1 MRKSIAS
8 AKKKAISKDNSLL
21 KGLRVLDLA
30 DEKASFCSKLLADM
44 GAYVIK
50 VEKPGGDSS
59 RDIGPFW
66 NDTPHPEKSLFFWYH
81 NTNKRGITLNIEHN
95 SGREIFC
102 RLLKKTDIVVE
113 TFPPGYLKELGL
125 GFEVLRDINPKL
137 ILASVTGFGQNGTR
151 KHYQSCD
158 LVASAM
164 GGQMYVSGSP
174 STSPLKPFGEQSYY
188 TASLFAA
195 ISILLALQKRKK
207 SRTGEHID
215 ISLQEAVT
223 STLEHVMVRY
233 FYDHTIPTR
242 QGNLYWNNEFC
253 IVPCKDGFIR
263 VTLLQQ
269 WETLVEWLDSE
280 GMAGDLMD
288 NKWADEEYRLQHL
301 DLIIEVLKRWT
312 KTHTTSELFEMGQL
326 MGFPWA
332 PVTPPREVVESPQL
346 KDRRFFVPVDHP
358 KFQTCT
364 NYPRLPYQFAS
375 PMVKQW
381 RRAPLIGEDNIRVF
395 QGEIGLSKKEIKT
408 LTSEGAI

>member
-1 MRKSIAS
+1 MRESIEGV
-8 AKKKAISKDNSLL
+8 KKKAISKNDSLL
-21 KGLRVLDLA
+21 KGIRVLDLA

-50 VEKPGGDSS
+50 VEKPGGDAS
-59 RDIGPFW
+59 RNIGPFW
-66 NDTPHPEKSLFFWYH
+66 NNTPHPEKSLFFWYH

-113 TFPPGYLKELGL
+113 TFRPGYLKELGL
-125 GFEVLRDINPKL
+125 DFEVLRDINSRL
-137 ILASVTGFGQNGTR
+137 ILVSVTGFGQNGPR

-164 GGQMYVSGSP
+164 GGQMYVSGST
-174 STSPLKPFGEQSYY
+174 STSPLKPYGEQSYY

-195 ISILLALQKRKK
+195 IGILLALQKRRK
-207 SRTGEHID
+207 SGAGEHID

-223 STLEHVMVRY
+223 STLEHVMIRY
-233 FYDHTIPTR
+233 FNDHTIPTR
-242 QGNLYWNNEFC
+242 QGSLYWNNEFC
-253 IVPCKDGFIR
+253 IVPCKDGFIL
-263 VTLLQQ
+263 VTLFQQ

-288 NKWADEEYRLQHL
+288 NKWADEEYRLKHL
-301 DLIIEVLKRWT
+301 DRIIEVLKRWT
-312 KTHTTSELFEMGQL
+312 LNHTTRELFEMGQL

-332 PVTPPREVVESPQL
+332 PVATPKEVIESPQL
-346 KDRRFFVPVDHP
+346 KERGFFVLIDQP
-358 KFQTCT
+358 KFQTCM
-364 NYPRLPYQFAS
+364 NYPGLPYQFTS

-395 QGEIGLSKKEIKT
+395 QGEIGLSRKEIKK

>member
-1 MRKSIAS
+1 M
-8 AKKKAISKDNSLL
+8 KAAAENDSLL
-21 KGLRVLDLA
+21 KGIRVLDLA

-50 VEKPGGDSS
+50 VEKPGGDAS

-81 NTNKRGITLNIEHN
+81 NTNKLGITLNIENN

-102 RLLKKTDIVVE
+102 RLLKKTDIVLE

-125 GFEVLRDINPKL
+125 GFEVLRDINPRL
-137 ILASVTGFGQNGTR
+137 ILASVTGFGQNGPR

-174 STSPLKPFGEQSYY
+174 STPPLKSFGEQSYY
-188 TASLFAA
+188 TAALFAA
-195 ISILLALQKRKK
+195 IGILLALQKRRK
-207 SRTGEHID
+207 SGTGEHID
-215 ISLQEAVT
+215 ISLQEAVV
-223 STLEHVMVRY
+223 STLEHVLVRY
-233 FYDHTIPTR
+233 FNDHTIPTR

-253 IVPCKDGFIR
+253 IMPCKDGFIL
-263 VTLLQQ
+263 VTLFQQ

-288 NKWADEEYRLQHL
+288 KKWADEEYRLKHL
-301 DLIIEVLKRWT
+301 DRIIEVLKRWT
-312 KTHTTSELFEMGQL
+312 LNHTTRELFEMGQL

-332 PVTPPREVVESPQL
+332 PVATPREVIESPQL
-346 KDRRFFVPVDHP
+346 KERGFFVPIDHP
-358 KFQTCT
+358 EFQICM
-364 NYPRLPYQFAS
+364 NYPRLPYRCTS
-375 PMVKQW
+375 SMLPKW
-381 RRAPLIGEDNIRVF
+381 RRAPLIGEDNARIF
-395 QGEIGLSKKEIKT
+395 QRELGLSKKEIQR
-408 LTSEGAI
+408 LSSEGAI